1 MKTYYYLYKII
12 NKLNNKIY
20 VGVHKTDNLN
30 DGYMGSGKIL
40 NRAIK
45 KYGVEN
51 FKKDILIYFDTA
63 EEMFIKE
70 KEIVTDEFLLRE
82 DTYNLRRGGS
92 GGFDYINKDI
102 EFRKSKNR
110 KARAATDLIL
120 EDKWGSN
127 WRSTLGKLANT
138 KAHTES
144 AKLKRKQTRKN
155 LGIVSN
161 ASNMNTPEVNNK
173 KKEKFK
179 EIGHQQGEKNS
190 QAGTMWITN
199 NVENKKIK
207 KTDSIP
213 NGWNKGRVQSTPYMT
228 AEHSHIREGQC
239 STCPRVLG
247 GLG

>member
-1 MKTYYYLYKII
+1 MKTYYYLYQIL

-45 KYGVEN
+45 KHGIEN

-63 EEMFIKE
+63 EEMFAKE

-92 GGFDYINKDI
+92 GGFDYINKNI

-110 KARAATDLIL
+110 KARAVTDSIL
-120 EDKWGSN
+120 EDRWGSN
-127 WRSTLGKLANT
+127 WRSILGKLASTN
-138 KAHTES
+138 AHTES

-155 LGIVSN
+155 HGIVSD
-161 ASNMNTPEVNNK
+161 ASKMNTPEVNDK
-173 KKEKFK
+173 RKEKFK
-179 EIGHQQGEKNS
+179 EIGHQRGEKNS
-190 QAGTMWITN
+190 QAGTMWITD
-199 NVENKKIK
+199 NVGNKKIK

-213 NGWNKGRVQSTPYMT
+213 DGWNRGR
-228 AEHSHIREGQC
+228 I
-239 STCPRVLG
+239 
-247 GLG
+247 

>member
-173 KKEKFK
+173 RKEKFK

-207 KTDSIP
+207 KT
-213 NGWNKGRVQSTPYMT
+213 
-228 AEHSHIREGQC
+228 
-239 STCPRVLG
+239 
-247 GLG
+247 

>member
-1 MKTYYYLYKII
+1 MKTYYYLYQII

-51 FKKDILIYFDTA
+51 FEKDILIYFNTA
-63 EEMFIKE
+63 EEMFAKE

-110 KARAATDLIL
+110 KAREATDSIL
-120 EDKWGSN
+120 EVKWGSN
-127 WRSTLGKLANT
+127 WRSTLGKLASIN
-138 KAHTES
+138 AHTES
-144 AKLKRKQTRKN
+144 SKLKRKQTRKN
-155 LGIVSN
+155 LGIVSDT
-161 ASNMNTPEVNNK
+161 SKMNTPEVNTK
-173 KKEKFK
+173 RKERFK

-199 NVENKKIK
+199 KVENKKIK

-213 NGWNKGRVQSTPYMT
+213 DGWNKGR
-228 AEHSHIREGQC
+228 I
-239 STCPRVLG
+239 
-247 GLG
+247 

>member
-173 KKEKFK
+173 RKEKFK
-179 EIGHQQGEKNS
+179 EIGHQQGEKN
-190 QAGTMWITN
+190 
-199 NVENKKIK
+199 
-207 KTDSIP
+207 
-213 NGWNKGRVQSTPYMT
+213 
-228 AEHSHIREGQC
+228 
-239 STCPRVLG
+239 
-247 GLG
+247 